1 MKNELPS
8 RQLLVAKPEN
18 ENLVTKPRN
27 QGSQFWKTFWNQR
40 HMYMMSI
47 PFAIMVVI
55 FSYLPIWGWLMAFQ
69 KFRPGR
75 PFWEQRWVGFDN
87 FIQLFQ
93 DNRFYEALQN
103 TLGMSILGLIV
114 GFTMP
119 IIFALLLNE
128 LRTGLFKRF
137 VQTISYLPHFV
148 SWVVVSG
155 IVYKMLSTDD
165 GPVNQLIQ
173 IFGLPSVQFMAKS
186 EYFWFIVVLSDLWK
200 ELGWNTIIYLAA
212 ITAIEPALYEAARVD
227 GANRWQLTR
236 HITLPGISS
245 VIIILLVL
253 SIGNLIS
260 IGFEKQLLLGNP
272 LVAEKSQVLDLYALK
287 SGIGSNNYS
296 FGTSINMVNSIVGL
310 MLLFAA
316 NGFFKRRT
324 GESVI

>member
-1 MKNELPS
+1 MILAFVFNY
-8 RQLLVAKPEN
+8 V
-18 ENLVTKPRN
+18 
-27 QGSQFWKTFWNQR
+27 
-40 HMYMMSI
+40 
-47 PFAIMVVI
+47 
-55 FSYLPIWGWLMAFQ
+55 PIWGWLMAFQ
-69 KFRPGR
+69 KYRIGK

-87 FIQLFQ
+87 FVQLFN
-93 DNRFYEALQN
+93 DTRFYSALQN
-103 TLGMSILGLIV
+103 TLGMSILGLLV

-128 LRTGLFKRF
+128 LTRGYFKRF

-173 IFGLPSVQFMAKS
+173 IFGYESVQFMAKS
-186 EYFWFIVVLSDLWK
+186 QYFWFIVVLSDLWK

-245 VIIILLVL
+245 VIVVLLVL
-253 SIGNLIS
+253 SIGHLIS
-260 IGFEKQLLLGNP
+260 IGFEKQLLLGNT
-272 LVAEKSQVLDLYALK
+272 LVTEKSEVLDLYALK
-287 SGIGSNNYS
+287 NGIGSNNFS
-296 FGTSINMVNSIVGL
+296 FGTAINVVNSIVGL

-324 GESVI
+324 GESVL

>member
-1 MKNELPS
+1 MKNEFPN

-18 ENLVTKPRN
+18 QNPTKLRN
-27 QGSQFWKTFWNQR
+27 KGSQFWKTFWNQR

-47 PFAIMVVI
+47 PFAIMVVV
-55 FSYLPIWGWLMAFQ
+55 FNYVPIWGWLMAFQ

-87 FIQLFQ
+87 FVQLFQ

-173 IFGLPSVQFMAKS
+173 IFGLQSVQFMAKS

-236 HITLPGISS
+236 YITLPGISS

-316 NGFFKRRT
+316 NGFFKRKT